1 MKPTYIKKMLIF
13 TICFAIMLFAGSSS
27 CEKIEEPDPS
37 ITDADYNAK
46 VYLKKE
52 YMDVYYYWYK
62 YVPTGVDVT
71 KYDIYDYFD
80 ALLYSKDRWSWMMNK
95 DDYVSSETGV
105 VSGTYGASISQPI
118 EYYND
123 YEIKVRYV
131 YPNSPFAKEG
141 VTRGW
146 TLTHIAGTPVIDL
159 IKSETFNTQ
168 YSTSPQTFTFRD
180 LLGKNHTFTV
190 SAATSLSTKSYL
202 CVQVFD
208 NDDYEGLTAPVGYFN
223 YLSFKAGML
232 EDIDNAMATFSS
244 AGIKN
249 LILDLRYNG
258 GGDSRASQLLVNYL
272 APKSADNEVYVKRT
286 HNDKLSSHDVSSK
299 IIRNTGS
306 LNLDNL
312 YVITGHGSA
321 SASEM
326 VLNGLKPLMN
336 VINVGDTTYGKP
348 NGMYVLFYPADD
360 ASYVKYDK
368 EDYTD
373 LKYVFLP
380 ICFYNSNKLGENIPD
395 DGFVPVNYRPDDL
408 YHDFTVDEDN
418 IKACLNHIVN
428 NTYPNLPAKTKTI
441 TKPSGKKISLSEEDT
456 NPNYGI
462 YTVPKR

>member
-1 MKPTYIKKMLIF
+1 MKPSSFKKMLIF
-13 TICFAIMLFAGSSS
+13 TTYFAIMLFSGSS

-62 YVPTGVDVT
+62 DVPTGVDVT

-131 YPNSPFAKEG
+131 YPDSPFAKEG

-146 TLTHIAGTPVIDL
+146 TLTHIAGTGVMDL
-159 IKSETFNTQ
+159 IKAETFDTQ

-180 LLGKNHTFTV
+180 LLGANHTFTV
-190 SAATSLSTKSYL
+190 SAATSLSTRSYL
-202 CVQVFD
+202 SVQVFD

-299 IIRNTGS
+299 ISRSTGS

-348 NGMYVLFYPADD
+348 NGMYVLFYPGDD

-408 YHDFTVDEDN
+408 YHDFTVNEDN

-428 NTYPNLPAKTKTI
+428 NTYPNLPAKTKAI
-441 TKPSGKKISLSEEDT
+441 TKPSGRKISLSEEDI
-456 NPNYGI
+456 NPNYGV